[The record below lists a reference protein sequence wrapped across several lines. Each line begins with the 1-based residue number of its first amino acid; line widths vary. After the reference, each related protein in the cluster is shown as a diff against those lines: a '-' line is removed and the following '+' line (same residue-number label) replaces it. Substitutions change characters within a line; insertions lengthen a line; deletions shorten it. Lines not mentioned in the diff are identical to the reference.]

1 MSKENEQRQQG
12 IRGNLI
18 GVLLWFIARMISL
31 TIRLQTKNA
40 EIMREFE
47 RNGKGAILIT
57 WHGRTMVP
65 ANYFRGRGYWALISL
80 SRDGDIQNRI
90 FKLFG
95 FHTIRGSTGRGG
107 VKAVL
112 QMAKK
117 VREGGILSYAPDG
130 PRGPSHKVQEGT
142 IFLAE
147 RCGCPVIPLGFSA
160 NPRILLKSWDSYL
173 IPKFFAKGAMVLGD
187 PIFVPPN
194 MTDEQKQEI
203 ALKIEEAINQAEE
216 EAERMVGILPAK

>member
-1 MSKENEQRQQG
+1 MSKDKEQRQQSF
-12 IRGNLI
+12 RGDLI
-18 GVLLWFIARMISL
+18 GALLWFIARMISL
-31 TIRLQTKNA
+31 TVRLQTKNA

-47 RNGKGAILIT
+47 KDGKGAILIT

-65 ANYFRGRGYWALISL
+65 ANYFRNRGYWALISL

-160 NPRILLKSWDSYL
+160 NPRKLLKSWDKYL
-173 IPKFFAKGAMVLGD
+173 IPKFFAKGAMVLGE

-216 EAERMVGILPAK
+216 EAERMVGILPAD

>member
-1 MSKENEQRQQG
+1 MSKEKEQRQQG
-12 IRGNLI
+12 FRGDLI
-18 GVLLWFIARMISL
+18 GALLWFIARMISR
-31 TIRLQTKNA
+31 TVRLQTKNA

-47 RNGKGAILIT
+47 KDGKGAILIT

-65 ANYFRGRGYWALISL
+65 ANYFRNRGYWALISL

-160 NPRILLKSWDSYL
+160 NPRKLLKSWDKYL
-173 IPKFFAKGAMVLGD
+173 IPKFFAKGAMVLGE

-216 EAERMVGILPAK
+216 EAERMVGILPAD

>member
-1 MSKENEQRQQG
+1 MPKEKEERKQSF
-12 IRGNLI
+12 RGDFI
-18 GVLLWFIARMISL
+18 GALLWLIARMIAI
-31 TIRLQTKNA
+31 TIRLETKNA

-47 RNGKGAILIT
+47 KNGKGAILIT

-65 ANYFRGRGYWALISL
+65 ANFFRGRGYWALISL

-90 FKLFG
+90 FSLFG

-160 NPRILLKSWDSYL
+160 NPRKLLNSWDKYL
-173 IPKFFAKGAMVLGD
+173 IPKFFSKGAMVLGE
-187 PIFVPPN
+187 PIFVPSN
-194 MTDEQKQEI
+194 MTEEQKQEI
-203 ALKIEEAINQAEE
+203 VRKIEEAINQAEE
-216 EAERMVGILPAK
+216 EAERMVGIPPA

>member
-1 MSKENEQRQQG
+1 MSKEKEQRQQG
-12 IRGNLI
+12 FRGDLI
-18 GVLLWFIARMISL
+18 GALLWFIARMISR
-31 TIRLQTKNA
+31 TVRLQTKNA

-47 RNGKGAILIT
+47 KDGKGAILIT

-107 VKAVL
+107 VRAVL

-160 NPRILLKSWDSYL
+160 NPRKLLKSWDMYL
-173 IPKFFAKGAMVLGD
+173 IPKFFAKGAMVLGE

-216 EAERMVGILPAK
+216 EAERMVGVLPAE

>member
-1 MSKENEQRQQG
+1 MSKDKEQRQQSF
-12 IRGNLI
+12 RGDLI
-18 GVLLWFIARMISL
+18 GALLWFIARMISL
-31 TIRLQTKNA
+31 TVRLQTKNA
-40 EIMREFE
+40 DIMREFE
-47 RNGKGAILIT
+47 KDGKGAILIT

-65 ANYFRGRGYWALISL
+65 ANYFRNRGYWALISL

-160 NPRILLKSWDSYL
+160 NPRKLLKSWDKYL
-173 IPKFFAKGAMVLGD
+173 IPKFFAKGAMVLGE

-216 EAERMVGILPAK
+216 EAERMVGILPAD